1 MSDTSPPD
9 RAPEGGSAPR
19 PPARRSIAFLD
30 RLRRVLDRVLGVVC
44 IVLFVALVA
53 IVSWQVFTRQVLQNS
68 APWTQ
73 EAALY
78 TFVVLALLGAALVFS
93 ERGHIAVE
101 ILVDKFPR
109 PAQKIVA
116 VLVQLLIVFFA
127 LFTFVAGGSRIA
139 ENAWGQAISTLP
151 LTVGQVYL
159 ALPVAGVLITVYSLI
174 HLARILS
181 GEEAPTPT
189 LDDTTEAV

>member
-1 MSDTSPPD
+1 MSETPPSGD
-9 RAPEGGSAPR
+9 AAANGSAPPVPR
-19 PPARRSIAFLD
+19 ARSFVILD
-30 RLRRVLDRVLGVVC
+30 RVRRGLDRVLGIIC

-53 IVSWQVFTRQVLQNS
+53 IVSWQVFTRQVLQDS
-68 APWTQ
+68 APWTT

-101 ILVDKFPR
+101 ILVDKFPES
-109 PAQKIVA
+109 AQKIVA
-116 VLVQLLIVFFA
+116 VLVQLLVIFFA
-127 LFTFVAGGSRIA
+127 LFVFVAGGARIA
-139 ENAWGQAISTLP
+139 ENAWGQAVSTLP

-174 HLARILS
+174 HLAGILT
-181 GEEAPTPT
+181 GAEGATPS
-189 LDDTTEAV
+189 LDDTTESV

>member
-1 MSDTSPPD
+1 MSETPPSGG
-9 RAPEGGSAPR
+9 APESGSVPPPR
-19 PPARRSIAFLD
+19 AIVVLD
-30 RLRRVLDRVLGVVC
+30 RVRRGLDRVLGIVC

-78 TFVVLALLGAALVFS
+78 TFVVLALLGGALVFS

-101 ILVDKFPR
+101 ILVDKFAR
-109 PAQKIVA
+109 PAQRLVA
-116 VLVQLLIVFFA
+116 VLVQVTIIFFA
-127 LFTFVAGGSRIA
+127 LFVFVLGGSRIA
-139 ENAWGQAISTLP
+139 ENAWGQAVSTLP
-151 LTVGQVYL
+151 ITVGQVYL

-174 HLARILS
+174 HLARILT
-181 GEEAPTPT
+181 GAEDPTPA
-189 LDDTTEAV
+189 LDDTTESV